1 MTSSIPLAMAKGEIL
16 VVEDTP
22 ASLDLLSELLVGAG
36 YSVRQAPNGEL
47 ALWTA
52 QLRPPELVLLDVR
65 MPGIDGFEVCRRL
78 KADPSNAETP
88 VIFLSALDAV
98 EDKVQGLRLGAVDYI
113 TKPYQPEE
121 VLARVRT
128 HITLTRLHKA
138 LEREKMLLEQRVN
151 ERTADLEAERREM
164 ARVLAAL
171 DMAGDGIAIIAADNR
186 ITYANQAMLG
196 TIGLGRLDELLGH
209 ASENI
214 CIGGAPIFDP
224 AEIAHSRA
232 AVRRFGRWSGEI
244 TLRLPGRTQ
253 PRRLLVHIRGGG
265 VDGERVAVLTDV
277 TETRQREE
285 EQRRLELQL
294 EQARKLEA
302 LGQLAAGVAHDF
314 NNLLGAILGFAQFIV
329 EDTGADNPL
338 HRYGTRIVKAG
349 QQAKSLIGQILAFS
363 NRREAAHEV
372 VDLCAL
378 IDENMNILR
387 AIVPSSTTL
396 DFQTEI
402 EEPAI
407 AAHRSQI
414 TQILVNLTINAS
426 EALHGKAGIVTIEV
440 GKIDF
445 TTVSIRRLMSDQ
457 AGAQAPQSPIQ
468 VWTDDDGFHH
478 AGFGYLRPE
487 ARYLRLSVTDTGDGM
502 SFETVSH
509 IFDPFFTTK
518 GKTGGTG
525 LGLAVVHGAVIG
537 HGGAMLLGTASG
549 RGSRFDILLPMAEE
563 TDQAEAASSPTLS
576 VTHRGSILLVD
587 DSSDFGDMLMTALF
601 RLGYEISVCD
611 NPKDALGYVEED
623 PAAWDM
629 VITDQAMPAMAGTE
643 LVEAIKKIRPG
654 LPCIICTAF
663 PGNITQE
670 IARHAGAD
678 GFATKPLDIGQFS
691 VMVKDLMGS
700 SDRKGAEIPG

>member
-1 MTSSIPLAMAKGEIL
+1 MSPPDLPAETKGEIL

-22 ASLDLLSELLVGAG
+22 ASLELLSELLIGAG
-36 YSVRQAPNGEL
+36 YSVRQAPDGDL

-52 QLRPPELVLLDVR
+52 LLRPPELVLLDIR
-65 MPGIDGFEVCRRL
+65 MPGLDGFEVCRRL
-78 KADPSNAETP
+78 KADPSNVETP

-98 EDKVQGLRLGAVDYI
+98 EDKVAGLRLGAVDYI
-113 TKPYQPEE
+113 TKPYQSEE
-121 VLARVRT
+121 VLARVHT
-128 HITLTRLHKA
+128 HITLARLNKA
-138 LEREKMLLEQRVN
+138 LVQERALLDQRVT
-151 ERTADLEAERREM
+151 ERTLALEAERREM
-164 ARVLAAL
+164 SRVLAAL
-171 DMAGDGIAIIAADNR
+171 DMAGDGIAIIASDNR
-186 ITYANQAMLG
+186 ITYANQAMVG
-196 TIGLGRLDELLGH
+196 TIGLERLDELLGYS
-209 ASENI
+209 SENI
-214 CIGGAPIFDP
+214 IISGTPIFDP
-224 AEIAHSRA
+224 AEIEFARE
-232 AVRRFGRWSGEI
+232 AVHRFGRWSGEMR
-244 TLRLPGRTQ
+244 LRLPSRGL
-253 PRRLLVHIRGGG
+253 PRRLLAHLRALPDGGL
-265 VDGERVAVLTDV
+265 VAVLTDV
-277 TETRQREE
+277 TEVRQREE

-329 EDTGADNPL
+329 EDTGEDNPL

-378 IDENMNILR
+378 IEENMNILK
-387 AIVPSSTTL
+387 AIVPATTTL
-396 DFQTEI
+396 DFYTEV
-402 EEPAI
+402 EEPPI

-426 EALHGKAGIVTIEV
+426 EALHGKAGTVTIEV
-440 GKIDF
+440 GGIDCAAS
-445 TTVSIRRLMSDQ
+445 SIQRLIAAPVGEGGAIQ
-457 AGAQAPQSPIQ
+457 A
-468 VWTDDDGFHH
+468 WTDDDGLLH
-478 AGFGYLRPE
+478 AGIGRLRQD
-487 ARYLRLSVTDTGDGM
+487 AHYLRLSVTDTGDGM
-502 SFETVSH
+502 SADVVSH

-518 GKTGGTG
+518 DKTGGTG

-537 HGGAMLLGTASG
+537 HGGAVLLRTAPG
-549 RGSRFDILLPMAEE
+549 QGSRFDILLPMAEGM
-563 TDQAEAASSPTLS
+563 DLAEAPVSPTLS
-576 VTHRGSILLVD
+576 VPHRGSILLVD

-654 LPCIICTAF
+654 LPCVICTAF

-691 VMVKDLMGS
+691 VMVKDLIAG
-700 SDRKGAEIPG
+700 GAT